1 MLIGGLQKFSMI
13 DYPGKTCAIIFTVG
27 CNFRCPYCHNPELQ
41 DGQGCQIWNKE
52 DVLEFLKSRIGK
64 LDAVSITGGEPTLH
78 DDLPDFLREIKEMG
92 FLIKLDSNG
101 TRPTMLK
108 KIFEEG
114 LVDYHAMDIKS
125 SYEKYS
131 VVSGVP
137 VDIVSIKKS
146 IKLIMEMVP
155 DYEFRTTI
163 VKSQLLPE
171 DFPKIGELIKGA
183 KRYFLQKFIP
193 SKTLDKSFMN
203 KTTYSDDEF
212 AELRK
217 VMLEYVDEC
226 EVR

>member
-1 MLIGGLQKFSMI
+1 MIIGGLQKFSMI

-41 DGQGCQIWNKE
+41 DGQGCQIWDEK
-52 DVLEFLKSRIGK
+52 DILDFLKSRVGK

-78 DDLPDFLREIKEMG
+78 DDLPDFLRKIKEMG

-114 LVDYHAMDIKS
+114 LVDYHAMDIKG
-125 SYEKYS
+125 SYNKYS
-131 VVSGVP
+131 KVSGAP
-137 VDIVSIKKS
+137 VDLMSIKKS
-146 IKLIMEMVP
+146 IGLIMDMVP

-163 VKSQLLPE
+163 VKSQLAPE
-171 DFPKIGELIKGA
+171 DFHGIGELIKGA

-193 SKTLDKSFMN
+193 SKTLDESFM
-203 KTTYSDDEF
+203 KETTYSDEEF
-212 AELRK
+212 NELQNI
-217 VMLEYVDEC
+217 MLEYVDEC
-226 EVR
+226 EIR